1 MNDQSSATM
10 ATDPDRL
17 LIEQFEQGT
26 SSSILNAKKIERLNI
41 AEQDPI
47 GSATFVIRNE
57 DHTLG
62 NLLRW
67 MIMQDPEVEYCGY
80 SVPHPSEAKIHLRIQ
95 SSNGTPA
102 VDILNRA
109 LDKIIDLSH
118 ETISLYE
125 AEISQWKSAGK
136 GEQCTK

>member
-1 MNDQSSATM
+1 M

-26 SSSILNAKKIERLNI
+26 IGNSGALNAKKIERLNI
-41 AEQDPI
+41 AEQDPV
-47 GSATFVIRNE
+47 GCATFVIRNE

-67 MIMQDPEVEYCGY
+67 MIMQDQNTEYCGY

-95 SSNGTPA
+95 SANGTPA

-109 LDKIIDLSH
+109 LDKIIDLSQ
-118 ETISLYE
+118 ETITLYE
-125 AEISQWKSAGK
+125 AEINQHKEKPGK
-136 GEQCTK
+136 K